1 MKQRLHTVLTS
12 HSFNGISPRCMM
24 GMLEKR
30 KTFLTVNRNEI
41 IMLWRFSSIGVVGEA
56 GEDESYE
63 EANSLTL

>member
-1 MKQRLHTVLTS
+1 
-12 HSFNGISPRCMM
+12 MM

-30 KTFLTVNRNEI
+30 KIFLTVNRNEI
-41 IMLWRFSSIGVVGEA
+41 IKLWRFSSIGVVGEA